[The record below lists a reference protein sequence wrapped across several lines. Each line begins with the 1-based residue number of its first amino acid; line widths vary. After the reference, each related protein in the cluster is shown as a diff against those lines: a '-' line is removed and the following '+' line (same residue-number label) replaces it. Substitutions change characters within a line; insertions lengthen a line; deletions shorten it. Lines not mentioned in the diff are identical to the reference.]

1 MHIGVIGAGYVG
13 LVTGVCL
20 ADAGNQVSLVEVD
33 KKKVK
38 SINQGVPP
46 IYEEGLDLLLSH
58 NQESITATTDYNIL
72 DNVDVIF
79 ICVGTPSRNDGSI
92 HLDYVQT
99 AAEAVGNYLRNDWKL
114 VVVKSTVLPGT
125 TMKLVSPILEQVSGG
140 TVGKQFGIAM
150 NPEFLREGKAI
161 FDFQHPDRIV
171 IGVTDKKSE
180 GLLRD
185 LYEPYKAPIL
195 VTTPTA
201 AEMIKYTSNALLATK
216 ISFANEIGNFCK
228 LMDVDV
234 YDVMAGVSMDHRIS
248 PLFLNAG
255 VGFGG
260 SCFPKDL
267 QALIAAGTEFN
278 LSMELL
284 KAVMSVNEQQ
294 PLRMLKLL
302 EKHVSNLEGTRI
314 VVLGVA
320 FKAET
325 DDVRESRAMPV
336 IERLL
341 EKDANV
347 VVYDPLASANMQQ
360 YFTEISYAESAK
372 AALTNADGCLIMT
385 DWAEFQ
391 NLDFTLMKRPVVI
404 DGRRVISLEKQKGL
418 IYEGIC
424 W

>member
-1 MHIGVIGAGYVG
+1 MNIGIIGAGYVG
-13 LVTGVCL
+13 LVTGVCF
-20 ADAGNQVSLVEVD
+20 ADAGNQVSLIEVD

-38 SINQGVPP
+38 SINQGIPP
-46 IYEEGLDLLLSH
+46 IYEEGLGSLLLH
-58 NQESITATTDYNIL
+58 NQDSIMATTNYNVL
-72 DNVDVIF
+72 NKADVIF
-79 ICVGTPSRNDGSI
+79 ICVGTPSCNDGSI
-92 HLDYVQT
+92 HLDYIKT
-99 AAEAVGNYLRNDWKL
+99 AAKAVGPYLHDDWKL

-125 TMKLVSPILEQVSGG
+125 TMKLVSPILEQISGR
-140 TVGKQFGIAM
+140 TVEQQFGIAM

-195 VTTPTA
+195 TTSPTA
-201 AEMIKYTSNALLATK
+201 AEMIKYASNALLATK
-216 ISFANEIGNFCK
+216 ISFANEVGNFCK
-228 LMDVDV
+228 LMGIDV
-234 YDVMAGVSMDHRIS
+234 YEVMAGVSMDHRIS
-248 PLFLNAG
+248 PQFLNAG

-267 QALIAAGTEFN
+267 QALVAAGDEFN
-278 LSMELL
+278 LSMELV
-284 KAVMSVNEQQ
+284 KAVMSINEQQ

-302 EKHVSNLEGTRI
+302 EKHICNLEGSRI
-314 VVLGVA
+314 AVLGVA

-325 DDVRESRAMPV
+325 DDVRESRAIPV
-336 IERLL
+336 IENLL
-341 EKDANV
+341 KKGADV
-347 VVYDPLASANMQQ
+347 VIYDPLASTNVQQ
-360 YFTEISYAESAK
+360 YFSGISYAESAK

-391 NLDFTLMKRPVVI
+391 SLDFNLMAKPVVI
-404 DGRRVISLEKQKGL
+404 DGRRVISAEKQKEL